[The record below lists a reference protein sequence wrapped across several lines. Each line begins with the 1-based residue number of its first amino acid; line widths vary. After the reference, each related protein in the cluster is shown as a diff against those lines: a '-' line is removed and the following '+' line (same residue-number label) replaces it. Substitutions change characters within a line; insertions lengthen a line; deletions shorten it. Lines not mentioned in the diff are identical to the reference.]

1 MISIDEDIYLFIGCN
16 TVRLTSVCL
25 SIAIEPSSSS
35 SIVNGKSLYISTSL
49 YGSIIERS
57 YYIPIKSI
65 LSVIVVSNI
74 YIGNIIINDHWFY
87 VF

>member
-1 MISIDEDIYLFIGCN
+1 MISIDENIYLLIGCN
-16 TVRLTSVCL
+16 IISLTTFCL
-25 SIAIEPSSSS
+25 CVAVEPSRSS
-35 SIVNGKSLYISTSL
+35 SIVNGKSLYISASL